1 MGEAEQKEMFRQIY
15 DQMGGEE
22 EERGADPEKNFA
34 DALRQADEAKVKLD
48 AAAACEGPLPVKEV
62 KQENHDNQ
70 EDQGEQEEP
79 AGEVKNEF
87 WSSAVLEQFSSG
99 SPKPDEKKEVLW
111 SPELGRPHPGRSLG
125 QYKWCADGVSHLGRW
140 NPKAWQDINV
150 TEYGEADQLRRV
162 MVKDIDKKKTSEQKI
177 RDYFLGTFPQAEIEH
192 IQVNN
197 TFMKHLKYLVYLI

>member
-22 EERGADPEKNFA
+22 EERTADPEKNFA

-48 AAAACEGPLPVKEV
+48 VAAACDGPLPVKEV
-62 KQENHDNQ
+62 KQENHEYQ
-70 EDQGEQEEP
+70 EAQGEQEEP

-99 SPKPDEKKEVLW
+99 SPKQDEKKEVVW
-111 SPELGRPHPGRSLG
+111 SPDLGRPHPGRSLG
-125 QYKWCADGVSHLGRW
+125 QYRWCADGVSHLGRW

-177 RDYFLGTFPQAEIEH
+177 RDYFLGTFPHAEIEH
-192 IQVNN
+192 IQVTNIDKKQFSSLFN
-197 TFMKHLKYLVYLI
+197 LK